1 MSRLPTR
8 CGPSLQSFSR
18 LDGFIEEDVVLLL
31 LFFDVPTRGVSDSS
45 AARSGATD
53 PRRSLTK
60 IRTIGQAGLPAVP
73 RQRAEKIPIFG
84 QARPTIVTKS
94 DKIRIFG
101 QATPRTGRRR
111 TAQESQFLVRLQRP
125 TPDVALFFVERF
137 LATKVL
143 FEVVGLF

>member
-45 AARSGATD
+45 AVRSGATD
-53 PRRSLTK
+53 PRRSQTK
-60 IRTIGQAGLPAVP
+60 IR
-73 RQRAEKIPIFG
+73 F
-84 QARPTIVTKS
+84 
-94 DKIRIFG
+94 FG

>member
-31 LFFDVPTRGVSDSS
+31 LFFDVPTRGVIDSS
-45 AARSGATD
+45 AVRSGATD
-53 PRRSLTK
+53 PT
-60 IRTIGQAGLPAVP
+60 
-73 RQRAEKIPIFG
+73 
-84 QARPTIVTKS
+84 TIVTKS

-101 QATPRTGRRR
+101 QATPRIGRRR